1 MCSPGTLGPLV
12 GREHADKSRAAGKRP
27 GDGAGWWICVCSIC
41 TSGRLALDSHDNT
54 AAGACRAVREAGKM
68 HHASVNL
75 KDRLYPEK
83 TGAAVG
89 PGVRAR

>member
-1 MCSPGTLGPLV
+1 M
-12 GREHADKSRAAGKRP
+12 
-27 GDGAGWWICVCSIC
+27 
-41 TSGRLALDSHDNT
+41 ALDSHHHT

-75 KDRLYPEK
+75 KGRLNPEK